1 MKTVWRDG
9 QKGRGSTEE
18 AWTREA
24 REKERERGKEMR
36 SGGEEER
43 RSNAD
48 TQRRLA
54 QRTDNEI
61 TRDGQK
67 VQHI

>member
-9 QKGRGSTEE
+9 QNGRGRREE

-43 RSNAD
+43 RSNAE
-48 TQRRLA
+48 TKGRLV

-67 VQHI
+67 VQHM